1 MAQTRPLLGHAAAA
15 VAVAIWAG
23 WIVLV
28 RGTAATLSPADV
40 AALRYGAPALLLA
53 PVWLRRGVAPAGV
66 APLRLAAMVFGWGAP
81 FAWLAARGLRDADV
95 ALFAALAPGAMPLW
109 AALIAAVA
117 LGARFGPA
125 ARAGLALIAAA
136 AALAVWA
143 APADALAGAP
153 WITAAAIGWA
163 AYTVAFRGAGL
174 TPIEATAI
182 VGFWSTLM
190 LLPVALAGGIT
201 LHRLPL
207 PELAAQF
214 VLHGVVSG
222 VVSVA
227 AFALAIRELG
237 AARAAAF
244 AALVPGLAA
253 LLGWAA
259 LGETPGPGAVA
270 ALACATVGVALL
282 NRRA

>member
-1 MAQTRPLLGHAAAA
+1 VLGYAAAV

-40 AALRYGAPALLLA
+40 AALRYGGPALLLA

-66 APLRLAAMVFGWGAP
+66 APLRLAAMVLGWGAP
-81 FAWLAARGLRDADV
+81 FAWFAARGLRDADV
-95 ALFAALAPGAMPLW
+95 GLFAALAPGAMPLW

-117 LGARFGPA
+117 LGARFGRA
-125 ARAGLALIAAA
+125 ALAGLGLIAAA
-136 AALAVWA
+136 AALALWS
-143 APADALAGAP
+143 APAPALAGAP
-153 WITAAAIGWA
+153 WVTAAAIGWA

-174 TPIEATAI
+174 TPVEATAI

-190 LLPVALAGGIT
+190 LVPVALSGGLT
-201 LHRLPL
+201 LHTLPL
-207 PELAAQF
+207 PALATQF
-214 VLHGVVSG
+214 ALHGVVSG

-237 AARAAAF
+237 AARAAGF

-253 LLGWAA
+253 LLGWVV
-259 LGETPGPGAVA
+259 LGEAPGAGTAA
-270 ALACATVGVALL
+270 ALACATLGVALL
-282 NRRA
+282 NRPR